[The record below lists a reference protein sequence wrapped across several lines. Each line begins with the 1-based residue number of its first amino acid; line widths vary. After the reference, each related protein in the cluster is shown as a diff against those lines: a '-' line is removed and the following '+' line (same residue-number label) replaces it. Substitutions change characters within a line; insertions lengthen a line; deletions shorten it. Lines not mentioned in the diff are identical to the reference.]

1 MITQLRDKAIIYNH
15 LKKDISLFAYHIADL
30 DDLFFS
36 DCTWYGLIEGEK
48 VYEII
53 LVYTGLST
61 PAVLALGKTPKMP
74 VLLQGII
81 KHLPDQFFCHYQK
94 ELEKVFLLEYNR
106 TYLGTH
112 LKMDFQGFPNDIS
125 MNKTSECIQLT
136 EEDEPELLVFF
147 REAYPD
153 NYYGS
158 NMLATGRYYGVRL
171 NDKLQSVAGVHVYSK
186 EYRIA
191 VLGNIST
198 RPAMRSRGLAKQCI
212 TKLLGELVD
221 EVDYIGLNVK
231 ADNEPAIKVYKSLGF
246 KTNSEYEEAFFER
259 IKKS

>member
-1 MITQLRDKAIIYNH
+1 MITQLRDKNTIYNH

-36 DCTWYGLIEGEK
+36 DCTWYGLINGGQ
-48 VYEII
+48 VCEII
-53 LVYTGLST
+53 LVYTGLAT
-61 PAVLALGKTPKMP
+61 PAVLVLGKTSKMP

-81 KHLPDQFFCHYQK
+81 KQLPDQFFCHYQK
-94 ELEKVFLLEYNR
+94 ELEKFFLLEYNR

-112 LKMDFQGFPNDIS
+112 LKMDFQGFPNDIR
-125 MNKTSECIQLT
+125 NNTSDCVQLT
-136 EEDEPELLVFF
+136 EEDEPELLAFF

-153 NYYGS
+153 NYFGS
-158 NMLATGRYYGVRL
+158 NMLTTGMYYGVRL
-171 NDKLQSVAGVHVYSK
+171 NDELQSVAGVHVYSK

-212 TKLLGELVD
+212 TKLLRELVD
-221 EVDYIGLNVK
+221 KVDYIGLNVK
-231 ADNEPAIKVYKSLGF
+231 ADNEPAIKVYKRLGF
-246 KTNSEYEEAFFER
+246 RVNSEYEEAFFER